1 MKAHGKSNILGYDQA
16 FTCCP
21 LCQDSGYQTYAGFP
35 EFIWVRCS
43 CQLIYKKF
51 VREATAEP
59 RVGGEGSFGETGYGR
74 RYDRRHGHRVSKS
87 VRQLED
93 ACSFLTGEAAAAPR
107 TVLDVGCSR
116 GYTLEAAGQMG
127 MVPTGVDV
135 SQVAVDSCRSLGFPA
150 DVAGLEKLP
159 YAEGRFSVVV
169 MKHVLEHTRDP
180 EGALREARRVLK
192 PGGVLFVAVPDA
204 AYRNAESSPSK
215 SRFYRPDAHGG
226 VEHWVYYTPGTLAR
240 MLGKA
245 GLGVVRVHPLLV
257 HRGASSVWRVVEWLA
272 YPLRRA
278 LQAGAQLLRLRKE
291 FWMIATRPPGPGGV
305 AR

>member
-1 MKAHGKSNILGYDQA
+1 MSYDLA
-16 FTCCP
+16 FPCCP
-21 LCQDSGYQTYAGFP
+21 LCQESGYQTYAGFP

-51 VREATAEP
+51 VAEATTEP
-59 RVGGEGSFGETGYGR
+59 QVGGEGSFGETGYGR
-74 RYDRRHGHRVSKS
+74 RYDRRHGHRVRKS
-87 VRQLED
+87 VRQFED

-107 TVLDVGCSR
+107 TVLDVGCSL
-116 GYTLEAAGQMG
+116 GYTLEAAAQRG

-159 YAEGRFSVVV
+159 YPDGQFSVVV

-180 EGALREARRVLK
+180 EAALREARRVLK
-192 PGGVLFVAVPDA
+192 PGGVLFVAVPNAGYRKA
-204 AYRNAESSPSK
+204 ASSPST

-245 GLGVVRVHPLLV
+245 GLNVERVHPLLI
-257 HRGASSVWRVVEWLA
+257 HPRAPSLSRAAETLT
-272 YPLRRA
+272 YPIRRA
-278 LQAGAQLLRLRKE
+278 LQGAAGLLRLRKE
-291 FWMIATRPPGPGGV
+291 FWMISTR
-305 AR
+305 

>member
-1 MKAHGKSNILGYDQA
+1 MRTRVESIVLGYDLA
-16 FTCCP
+16 FPRCP
-21 LCQDSGYQTYAGFP
+21 LCHESGYQTYAGFP

-43 CQLIYKKF
+43 CHLIYKKF
-51 VREATAEP
+51 VLEATAEP
-59 RVGGEGSFGETGYGR
+59 QVGGEGSFGETGYGR
-74 RYDRRHGHRVSKS
+74 RYDRRHGHRVRKS
-87 VRQLED
+87 QRQLED

-107 TVLDVGCSR
+107 TVLDVGCSL
-116 GYTLEAAGQMG
+116 GYTLEAAAQRG

-159 YAEGRFSVVV
+159 YPDSQFSVVV

-180 EGALREARRVLK
+180 EAALREARRVLK

-204 AYRNAESSPSK
+204 AYRKATSRPSE

-245 GLGVVRVHPLLV
+245 GLSVVRVHPLLI
-257 HRGASSVWRVVEWLA
+257 HRRVSSMARVVETLT
-272 YPLRRA
+272 YPIRRA
-278 LQAGAQLLRLRKE
+278 LQGAAGLLRLRKE
-291 FWMIATRPPGPGGV
+291 FWMISTR
-305 AR
+305 